1 MNKPFI
7 IRFKNKLKGGNKTEF
22 ATIYAETEEKAV
34 DTFKAN
40 FNMINTEILEVVLK
54 R

>member
-7 IRFKNKLKGGNKTEF
+7 IRFKDKLKGGNKTKF

-34 DTFKAN
+34 NTFKVN
-40 FNMINTEILEVVLK
+40 FNMINTEILEVK
-54 R
+54 SK